1 MGVMSPMS
9 KWAVLTYAQSAVL
22 SLKHG
27 SKSGHEHVR
36 EGIGSW
42 LRMWSE
48 LTWLRHVGDGSH
60 ETMSKYDESVIWDM
74 ILVEILSFSSK

>member
-1 MGVMSPMS
+1 M
-9 KWAVLTYAQSAVL
+9 TNAQSAVL

-27 SKSGHEHVR
+27 SKSGHGHDR

-42 LRMWSE
+42 LCMWSE
-48 LTWLRHVGDGSH
+48 SIWLRHEGDVSH
-60 ETMSKYDESVIWDM
+60 ETMSIYDISVIWDM